1 METTMIYGR
10 NPVLEALDKMPDKV
24 YIQKGAKDGSMK
36 KIRGRAKELGIY
48 VQEREKSRL
57 DEMCGNQNHQ
67 GVVAFISDFTY
78 GSVEGMLA
86 LAEEKSED
94 PLIVLLDGIEDP
106 HNLGAIIRSAYA
118 MGAHGVVIPKHR
130 AAAVNAT
137 VYKTSAGAADHM
149 IVAKVTNINRTID
162 DLKAKN
168 IWVYGADGG
177 KGALYDADL
186 TGPIAVVI
194 GNEGKGLAEKTKEHV
209 DSLLSIPMDGGFD
222 SLNAS
227 VAASIFLYDIKRQRH
242 GKASAL

>member
-1 METTMIYGR
+1 M
-10 NPVLEALDKMPDKV
+10 
-24 YIQKGAKDGSMK
+24 
-36 KIRGRAKELGIY
+36 
-48 VQEREKSRL
+48 
-57 DEMCGNQNHQ
+57 
-67 GVVAFISDFTY
+67 
-78 GSVEGMLA
+78 
-86 LAEEKSED
+86 
-94 PLIVLLDGIEDP
+94 LLDGIEDP

-137 VYKTSAGAADHM
+137 VYKTSAGAVDHM